1 MSKTVIIG
9 GVAAGATAAAR
20 LRRLDEDMEIIILE
34 KGSYISYAN
43 CGLPYYI
50 GGVIKDREAL
60 LIQTPESMRSRYRLD
75 VRTRQQA
82 VKIDPEAKTVQ
93 VKKKDGT
100 IYEESYDQLIIA
112 TGSSPY
118 KPNIPG
124 IDSEGI
130 YTLWTVPDTDAIYQR
145 IEKERIKRVTVI
157 GGGFIGLEMA
167 ENLQERGLDV
177 TLIEVTSQVMPPLD
191 MDMAGFL
198 HEHISKKGVHLY
210 TGASVTGFEKKKKG
224 LSIYLANGEE
234 ISADM
239 VLLSIGVRPN
249 SKIAREAGI
258 LLGDRGGIKVDEYM
272 RTSEPDIWAVGDV
285 AEIKNLVTGNPAMI
299 PLAGPANKQG
309 RIAANDICQL
319 DGETYD
325 GSLGTSVV
333 KIFDLTAASVGI
345 NEKML
350 RSDGKLK
357 GKDYE
362 VVLIN
367 QKSHA
372 TYYPGAKSMILK
384 LIFTMEGQILGAQ
397 IVGLEGVD
405 KRIDTIAT
413 VMRMKGSVRDLEKL
427 ELSYAPPFSSA
438 KDPVNM
444 AGYVADNILKGLVS
458 FVMPTELTKDMALV
472 DVREDWEVAGE
483 DMTGI
488 FHIPLGQLRERI
500 NGLPKDRTLVIRCG
514 VGVRAYNA
522 ARILMQNGFGS
533 VKVLAGG
540 MSFFKSPF

>member
-210 TGASVTGFEKKKKG
+210 MGASVTGFEKKKKG

-458 FVMPTELTKDMALV
+458 FAMPTELTKDMALV

-488 FHIPLGQLRERI
+488 FHIPLGQLRERL

>member
-483 DMTGI
+483 DMMGI
-488 FHIPLGQLRERI
+488 FHIPLGQLRERV

>member
-82 VKIDPEAKTVQ
+82 IKIDPEAKTVQ

-177 TLIEVTSQVMPPLD
+177 TVIEVRSQVMPPLD

>member
-198 HEHISKKGVHLY
+198 NEHISKKGVHLY
-210 TGASVTGFEKKKKG
+210 MGASVTGFEKKKKG

-488 FHIPLGQLRERI
+488 FHIPLGQLRERM

>member
-82 VKIDPEAKTVQ
+82 IKIDPEAKTVQ

>member
-82 VKIDPEAKTVQ
+82 IKIDPEAKTVQ

-413 VMRMKGSVRDLEKL
+413 VMRLKGSVRDLEKL